1 MTPLTSLP
9 DPDSS
14 PAPDPDSAPR
24 SGPVTTPSTTPVTTP
39 TPAPDLT
46 TAPAARFRDLLAAE
60 WIKVWSL
67 RSTPWTTGLTVLF
80 VIGAAAVATLTDHAA
95 RSGPVDFRSFDA
107 YPAAGYWTLMLVAS
121 SMGALTAVSEYSS
134 GLIRTTTVA
143 VPARG
148 SVVLAKAAVTAA
160 LWTAVGT
167 AASTGSFLVSQAI
180 LDGHHAGVPITHPG
194 VLRPLVASALLAP
207 VCALVGLAL
216 GVLLRHA
223 AATMVTGVFVLLL
236 LPTLFSETNRWS
248 AGVRHALVAAAWNR
262 LIQNWE
268 PGPGFLGHPA
278 TVPGSWAVYALWPLL
293 TIALAVLV
301 VRRRDV

>member
-1 MTPLTSLP
+1 MTTLTSV
-9 DPDSS
+9 S
-14 PAPDPDSAPR
+14 PATHVA
-24 SGPVTTPSTTPVTTP
+24 GPP
-39 TPAPDLT
+39 
-46 TAPAARFRDLLAAE
+46 ARFRDLLASE
-60 WIKVWSL
+60 WIKMRSL
-67 RSTPWTTGLTVLF
+67 RSTPWTIGLTGLF
-80 VIGAAAVATLTDHAA
+80 VVGSAAVATLADKAA
-95 RSGPVDFRSFDA
+95 GSGPADFLPFDA

-121 SMGALTAVSEYSS
+121 SMGALTVVSEYSS

-194 VLRPLVASALLAP
+194 VFRALVASALLAP
-207 VCALVGLAL
+207 ICALVGLGL

-223 AATMVTGVFVLLL
+223 AGTMVTSVFSLLM
-236 LPTLFSETNRWS
+236 LPTMFSESNRWS
-248 AGVRHALVAAAWNR
+248 ADIRHALVSAAWNR
-262 LIQNWE
+262 LVQDWGPQ
-268 PGPGFLGHPA
+268 PGSLGYTA
-278 TVPGSWAVYALWPLL
+278 TVPGSWIVYTLWPLI
-293 TIALAVLV
+293 TVALAVLV